1 MNGFPNSGEEKMNE
15 EMSDTAKIL
24 AILLGIVLLAG
35 LLFFGLPIW
44 NVWRAGLSGESE
56 LKRAEWNRQIAVREA
71 QALFDASKLK
81 AQAEIERAKGNAEA
95 NRIIAGGLGGPEGYL
110 RYLYIDALA
119 HNQNAQ
125 IIYVPTE
132 ATLPILEATRHR

>member
-1 MNGFPNSGEEKMNE
+1 MKHQQGFL
-15 EMSDTAKIL
+15 SDVAMISLTL
-24 AILLGIVLLAG
+24 FGIISTLG
-35 LLFFGLPIW
+35 LLFFGLPVW

-56 LKRAEWNRQIAVREA
+56 LKQAEWNRQIAVREA
-71 QALFDASKLK
+71 QAQFDSSKLK

-110 RYLYIDALA
+110 RYLYIDALS
-119 HNQNAQ
+119 HNKNAQ

-132 ATLPILEATRHR
+132 ANLPILEAARHR

>member
-1 MNGFPNSGEEKMNE
+1 MKYQKGEGEVAVIFTI
-15 EMSDTAKIL
+15 S
-24 AILLGIVLLAG
+24 LGVIFVVA

-56 LKRAEWNRQIAVREA
+56 LKQAEWNRQIAVREA
-71 QALFDASKLK
+71 QAAFDSSKLK

-95 NRIIAGGLGGPEGYL
+95 NKIIAGGLGGPEGYL
-110 RYLYIDALA
+110 RYLYIEALLQ
-119 HNQNAQ
+119 NKNAQ

-132 ATLPILEATRHR
+132 AQIPILEARRLK